1 MDNTEI
7 QSILQTLGERVPAPS
22 RLLLVGGGALA
33 LLGSPRLTI
42 DIDFVGD
49 DVSPNEL
56 HQAIMQ
62 VAKELK
68 IFVEPVP
75 MERFIPL
82 PDGSDARSIRI
93 GQFGN
98 LEVYVADPYSI
109 ALSKLDRA
117 FDTDLDD
124 IVFLVKRGHVDLT
137 ELERMTQAVLPRA
150 REFDINP
157 AELLAHL
164 QIVRERLK

>member
-1 MDNTEI
+1 MDNSQI
-7 QSILQTLGERVPAPS
+7 QIILQTLGERVPASS
-22 RLLLVGGGALA
+22 RLLLIGGSALA
-33 LLGSPRLTI
+33 LLGSTRLTL

-56 HQAIMQ
+56 HQIIMQ
-62 VAKELK
+62 TAKELK
-68 IFVEPVP
+68 ILVEPVP

-82 PDGSDARSIRI
+82 PAGSAERSIRI

-109 ALSKLDRA
+109 ALGKLDRG

-124 IVFLVKRGHVDLT
+124 VVFLVQRGFVDLD
-137 ELERMTQAVLPRA
+137 ELERITHASLPRA
-150 REFDINP
+150 KEFDINP
-157 AELLAHL
+157 ADLLAHL